1 MQGQRLI
8 QSLLM
13 VSILTPPVAW
23 SFTMAD
29 MEINSALNQ
38 KLDAD
43 IPIRLAP
50 NEKPRDISVRM
61 AEASLF
67 EQHDINRSA
76 LLDKIQIKRIGTA
89 IQISS
94 NTPINVPTLEFVLE
108 TKSRKGLSYQHYKIS
123 LNKNPALNKAA
134 SHTIVAS
141 KAVSPVAIEAKPV
154 TIPLA
159 TLAERVNKDNTFGPL
174 QKTDSLAKI
183 AQHIAKL
190 NGLKTKVVQSA
201 LRDTNPNAFYKG
213 AHGGLIAGEFLVI
226 PDFNQAKPATVA
238 AIATTPTATP
248 APTNVKVESV
258 NKAPLASD
266 PIVPLLLA
274 RVERLELHVEQM
286 QIELNA
292 LKAQKLVNPA
302 APVDAQTPEN
312 PAAPVEPQLTTETT
326 PALSEPAPD
335 EPSPEAASTETDK
348 DAKPPL
354 FTLNDPG
361 LIISLSLGLLAL
373 GAWITSRVV
382 KARATKKAKT
392 PSPKK
397 VTKDIKK
404 PKETKKTKVTKATE
418 EIEEIEA
425 FDDLDTD
432 LLMPQKAASP
442 ASISNIPMDD
452 SMNVDDLTEDD
463 FEFDFLKSQAN
474 SAKAKKLKRP
484 SSRYPADTPE
494 NLDS

>member
-1 MQGQRLI
+1 
-8 QSLLM
+8 
-13 VSILTPPVAW
+13 
-23 SFTMAD
+23 MAE
-29 MEINSALNQ
+29 MEVNSALNQ

-67 EQHDINRSA
+67 EQHDINRPA

-94 NTPINVPTLEFVLE
+94 STPINVPTLEFVLE

-141 KAVSPVAIEAKPV
+141 KVVSPVAIEDKPV
-154 TIPLA
+154 AIPLA
-159 TLAERVNKDNTFGPL
+159 TLAERLNKDNTFGPL

-190 NGLKTKVVQSA
+190 NGLKTKVVQTA

-226 PDFNQAKPATVA
+226 PDFNQAKPAAVA

-266 PIVPLLLA
+266 PIVPQLLA

-286 QIELNA
+286 QIELDA

-302 APVDAQTPEN
+302 AAVEAQTPAN
-312 PAAPVEPQLTTETT
+312 PAAPVEPQTTTETT
-326 PALSEPAPD
+326 PALSEPVQA
-335 EPSPEAASTETDK
+335 EPSPAASTEADK

-361 LIISLSLGLLAL
+361 LLISLSLGLLAL

-382 KARATKKAKT
+382 KARATKKATT

-397 VTKDIKK
+397 VTKETKK
-404 PKETKKTKVTKATE
+404 AKDTKKTKVTKATE
-418 EIEEIEA
+418 EPEAIEA

-442 ASISNIPMDD
+442 ASISTIPMDD

-474 SAKAKKLKRP
+474 SAKGKKLKRP